1 MYGQADRLMMDLDDP
16 VNHGWNEEGS
26 VVWSDVC
33 YPDDVA
39 TLLLDNADNSNE
51 TDDTDENDEDI
62 ESDFDEDII
71 NIFDA

>member
-1 MYGQADRLMMDLDDP
+1 MDLDDP

-33 YPDDVA
+33 YLDDVA
-39 TLLLDNADNSNE
+39 TLLLDNADNANE
-51 TDDTDENDEDI
+51 TDDTDENDEDS
-62 ESDFDEDII
+62 ESDFDENII